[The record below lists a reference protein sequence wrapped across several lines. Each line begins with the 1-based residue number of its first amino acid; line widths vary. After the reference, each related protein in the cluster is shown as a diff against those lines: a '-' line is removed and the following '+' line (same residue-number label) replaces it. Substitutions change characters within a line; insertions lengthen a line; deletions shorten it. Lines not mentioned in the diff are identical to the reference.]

1 MKLFIQ
7 QWRLTL
13 FTLFLLTSM
22 NICRAQH
29 TITGQVFSKSD
40 QTPIAGATVII
51 KGSKSGIAT
60 NVDGRFSIKAKE
72 GDVLVITGVGIT
84 SQEVV
89 VGSENYILISVVAS
103 AKDLNEVV
111 VTALGIK
118 KEKRSVGYATQE
130 VKGEALEKAREPN
143 IVNGLNGK
151 VAGLTILTAT
161 TMFENSGVYL
171 RGQVPVFVVDGIVT
185 QSDTWNLSP
194 DDIENITV
202 LKSDAAALLYGS
214 PGINGAIQITTKKG
228 KSGANGFE
236 VALNE
241 TFQFDAGFLNLPKTQ
256 TEYGMGWSGYYAFTD
271 GQGGGG
277 WYDNYGYVWGPKLNQ
292 KDPSTASGYME
303 VPQYNSPY
311 DPNQLYTF
319 AQNGYT
325 GQSHYKPMPWVTK
338 SQSNL
343 ANFLQTELL
352 NTLNVSV
359 SGKTEKSD
367 YRISITQLN
376 QKGQVPN
383 TKLGTTTISLA
394 GDLKITD
401 RLKAEATLSF
411 NQQYTPN
418 YPTTG
423 YGPTNTFYDILLWMG
438 PDVNIN
444 DLHNYWQPGGGYTN
458 SNGSFVPYGV
468 TNLQQFTYNYTW
480 YNNPWFLSNQYLRGY
495 TNAVVVGQ
503 ANLTYDIS
511 KDLKVFVRSG
521 ITENNSLSTLKTPYS
536 FIDYT
541 AIPYGQYSLQS
552 NSNLIFSSDLM
563 VTYMKQFA
571 KDFHLT
577 ASVGAADR
585 YVRQTQLYSSTVGGL
600 SVPDVYNLGNSNNP
614 ATTTDSLHEE
624 EVKSL
629 YGYAD
634 LAYKN
639 MVYLNVSVRND
650 WTSTLQPPYNSYFF
664 PSASL
669 GLIVSEMLRM
679 PTVISFAKLR
689 GAYGNVASDAQP
701 YQTLPVYSAGTRWN
715 GVPSLATPT
724 SIYSNAIQPNR
735 TITREAGLEMKFL
748 KNRIGFDFTYYNYLE
763 KNFIVNIPL
772 SQASGYNSLLVN
784 GNVFDRRGIEL
795 VLNATPIKSRDF
807 AWDIMLN
814 YTSSEEVVQ
823 SWYNGAQYGT
833 IYPYYPNTIKVG
845 QRTDT
850 YVGYAWQRSPE
861 GQVVYDANGNPQY
874 IPQQVNLGH
883 SNEDWSFGLSNK
895 FTYKSFT
902 FSFLFDGR
910 IGGLT
915 YDGVEAKMY
924 EGGQHPAT
932 ANKYRDDSYAGKAT
946 YVPNGVVVTSGSAT
960 YDVQGNITSDS
971 RKFAPVTAPTDY
983 INWVF
988 NYYTQS
994 IDQSELYK
1002 RTFVKL
1008 REAILSYNLPPDLLK
1023 GLMIKSASVSIVGRN
1038 LLIFTKVPFMDPDG
1052 YTGTQLAEPSYRNIG
1067 INLNLKF

>member
-1 MKLFIQ
+1 MKLLIHP
-7 QWRLTL
+7 WRLTL

-22 NICRAQH
+22 NICQAQH

-40 QTPIAGATVII
+40 QMPIAGATVVI
-51 KGSKSGIAT
+51 KGLKGGTAT
-60 NVDGRFSIKAKE
+60 DVDGRFSIKAKE
-72 GDVLVITGVGIT
+72 GDVLLITGVGIT
-84 SQEVV
+84 SQEVP
-89 VGSENYILISVVAS
+89 VGSENNIVIGVVAS
-103 AKDLNEVV
+103 TKDLNEVV
-111 VTALGIK
+111 VTALGIR

-143 IVNGLNGK
+143 VVNGLNGK
-151 VAGLTILTAT
+151 VAGLTVSTAT
-161 TMFENSGVYL
+161 TLFENSNIYL

-185 QSDTWNLSP
+185 QSNTWNLSP

-236 VALNE
+236 VAVNE
-241 TFQFDAGFLNLPKTQ
+241 TFQVDGGFLNLPKTQ
-256 TEYGMGWSGYYAFTD
+256 TDYGMGWSGYYAFID
-271 GQGGGG
+271 GHGGKG

-292 KDPSTASGYME
+292 KDPTTASGYME

-311 DPNQLYTF
+311 DPNQMYTF
-319 AQNGYT
+319 TQNGFT
-325 GQSHYKPMPWVTK
+325 DSSHYKPMPWVTK

-343 ANFLQTELL
+343 SNFLQTELL

-359 SGKTEKSD
+359 SGKTDKSD

-376 QKGQVPN
+376 QQGQVPN
-383 TKLGTTTISLA
+383 TKLGMTTLSLA

-401 RLKAEATLSF
+401 RLKAEASISY

-438 PDVNIN
+438 PDVNVN
-444 DLHNYWQPGGGYTN
+444 DLKNYWTPGGGYTN
-458 SNGSFVPYGV
+458 GSGSFVPYGV
-468 TNLQQFTYNYTW
+468 KNLQQFTYNYTW
-480 YNNPWFLSNQYLRGY
+480 YNNPWYLSHEYLRGY
-495 TNAVVVGQ
+495 SNSVIVGQ

-511 KDLKVFVRSG
+511 KDLKVFLRSG
-521 ITENNSLSTLKTPYS
+521 ITENSAIAELKTPYS

-541 AIPYGQYSLQS
+541 AIPYGQYSQLDSS
-552 NSNLIFSSDLM
+552 NMIFASDLM
-563 VTYMKQFA
+563 VTYMKDLP
-571 KDFHLT
+571 KEFHLT

-585 YVRQTQLYSSTVGGL
+585 YVRQNLLSSSTVGGL
-600 SVPDVYNLGNSNNP
+600 SVPDLYNLGNSNNP
-614 ATTTDSLHEE
+614 AVTSNVLKEE

-629 YGYAD
+629 YGYVD

-639 MVYLNVSVRND
+639 MVYLNVSLRND

-664 PSASL
+664 PAVSL
-669 GLIVSEMLRM
+669 GLIVSEMLKL
-679 PTVISFAKLR
+679 PEAITYAKVR
-689 GAYGNVASDAQP
+689 GAYGNVASDAAP
-701 YQTLPVYSAGTRWN
+701 YQTLPVYSVGTRWN
-715 GVPSLATPT
+715 GIPSLGTPT

-735 TITREAGLEMKFL
+735 TITREGGLEMKFL
-748 KNRIGFDFTYYNYLE
+748 KNRLGFDFTYYSYLE
-763 KNFIVNIPL
+763 KNFIVNVPL
-772 SQASGYNSLLVN
+772 SLASGYSSLLVN

-795 VLNATPIKSRDF
+795 VLNATPVKSRDF
-807 AWDIMLN
+807 SWDIMLN
-814 YTSSEEVVQ
+814 YTRFEEVVK
-823 SWYNGAQYGT
+823 SWYNGSQYGT
-833 IYPYYPNTIKVG
+833 LYSYYPNTIKVG
-845 QRTDT
+845 ERTDT

-861 GQVVYDANGNPQY
+861 GKVVYDDNGNPQY

-883 SNEDWSFGLSNK
+883 NNEDWSFGLSNR
-895 FTYKSFT
+895 FTYKSFS
-902 FSFLFDGR
+902 FSFLIDGR

-924 EGGQHPAT
+924 EGGQHKAT
-932 ANKYRDDSYAGKAT
+932 DNKYRDDSYAGKAT
-946 YVPNGVVVTSGSAT
+946 YVPDGVVVTSGSAT
-960 YDVQGNITSDS
+960 YDVQGNITSDT

-994 IDQSELYK
+994 IDQSVLYS

-1008 REAILSYNLPPDLLK
+1008 REAILTYHLPPDLLSGIK
-1023 GLMIKSASVSIVGRN
+1023 IKSASVSIVGRN
-1038 LLIFTKVPFMDPDG
+1038 LLLFTKVPFMDPDG
-1052 YTGTQLAEPSYRNIG
+1052 YTGTTIAEPSYRNIG
-1067 INLNLKF
+1067 INLSLKF